1 MSTLEH
7 SLPAIEHDAAVG
19 QVFTHIDVTNDYD
32 RYLFEATGQRRAP
45 RAIALD
51 DVLADTGAT
60 HLCLPQSV
68 VDRLGLPLVRH
79 VVVSTAAGVRETG
92 LYAGAR
98 LTVEGRSGVV
108 QVLAVPDDARP
119 LLGAIAMEELGL
131 EPDLK
136 NRRLRLL
143 PDTGPETYL
152 MT

>member
-1 MSTLEH
+1 MGTLEH
-7 SLPAIEHDAAVG
+7 SLAPVEDDGAVG
-19 QVFTHIDVTNDYD
+19 QVFTHIDVTNFIDEVSVAPGG
-32 RYLFEATGQRRAP
+32 RQRAVAR
-45 RAIALD
+45 D
-51 DVLADTGAT
+51 GVLADTGAT

-68 VDRLGLPLVRH
+68 VSGLGLPLVRN

-108 QVLAVPDDARP
+108 QVLAVPDDARL

-143 PDTGPETYL
+143 PDTGPGTYL